1 MKGKFLKLLLAALFL
16 FPVVAHGGSLDDY
29 YLSRFDQ
36 IYGANAKRSTLS
48 AQDDAPTE
56 RCLTPLYHGVKRDW
70 KQLSNETQQTL
81 AKYLAKPALAG
92 EVVVRSNAG
101 HFFIHY
107 ATTGSDAPSLADGN
121 SNGIP
126 DWIETVADVFEAVYS
141 REISAFG
148 YRPPPTSGGQP
159 YDVYLQNIASAKQY
173 GYTQSDAPVN
183 AGSTSYTSFIVIDN
197 DFAESIYLGSSRTPL
212 MALQIT
218 AAHEFQHAVQY
229 GYNYYFDIWYAEAS
243 ATWMED
249 EVYDSINQL
258 YTYLPPYFS
267 NTTLPLDT
275 AVSITTGGGY
285 GRWIFNRYLV
295 ERFNNPIII
304 MDFWERLRAMGNANN
319 GNDIPMLPV
328 IDAVLKSNA
337 SSLAT
342 DFFSFCKR
350 LYVRDWTSH
359 TSEIDL
365 IHQVT
370 TVATYGSYPITSA
383 SLPIP
388 TVTLPH
394 YSFAYFKFQSSASA
408 PQDLQLKFSKSSGIQ
423 VTAFKKG
430 KDGAITEYLLD
441 PVTGTITVPDF
452 NTAGTAE
459 VMLLI
464 CNNSAADG
472 QTVTFSTD
480 GSSPPLPAPVA
491 AVGGGGG
498 CFIATAAYGSYLHP
512 KVMALRAFRDNYL
525 MTNIPGRAFVSLYY
539 RLSPPLADFI
549 ARHEWLRTGCR
560 IALTPVV
567 LAVENKGIA
576 LFLILLAGL
585 VPFGLRMRGELYQ
598 FQIKAPS
605 SLARLRLLNIQ
616 AVCLRR
622 LNPRRLDCIF
632 DLKLVLIRWDKRLT
646 NSGEIVY
653 SIHAKAV
660 STSTTS
666 RNCLINLD
674 TNTQEEEK

>member
-1 MKGKFLKLLLAALFL
+1 MKWINLRLFLVALL
-16 FPVVAHGGSLDDY
+16 FPVVAQGGTLDDY

-36 IYGANAKRSTLS
+36 IYGASAKRSTLS
-48 AQDDAPTE
+48 IQDEAPTE

-70 KQLSNETQQTL
+70 KQLSNETQQIL
-81 AKYLAKPALAG
+81 AKYLAKPALVG
-92 EVVVRSNAG
+92 EAVVRSNAG

-107 ATTGSDAPSLADGN
+107 ATSGSDASPLADGN
-121 SNGIP
+121 GNGIP
-126 DWIETVADVFEAVYS
+126 DWIEAVADVFEAVYS
-141 REISAFG
+141 REITAFG
-148 YRPPPTSGGQP
+148 YRPPPTPGGQP
-159 YDVYLQNIASAKQY
+159 YDVYLQDLASTRQY
-173 GYTQSDAPVN
+173 GYTQSDIPAN
-183 AGSTSYTSFIVIDN
+183 AGSTSYTSFMVIDN

-229 GYNYYFDIWYAEAS
+229 GYNFFFDIWFAEAS

-267 NTTLPLDT
+267 NMTLPIDT
-275 AVSITTGGGY
+275 AVSTTTGGGY
-285 GRWIFNRYLV
+285 GRWLFNRYLV

-304 MDFWERLRAMGNANN
+304 RDFWERLQAMGNANN

-359 TSEIDL
+359 TSEIGL
-365 IHQVT
+365 IHPVT
-370 TVATYGSYPITSA
+370 AVATYGSYPVTNA

-408 PQDLQLKFSKSSGIQ
+408 PQDIQLKFAKSSGIQ

-430 KDGAITEYLLD
+430 TDGAIIEYLPD
-441 PVTGTITVPDF
+441 PAMDTITVPDF

-459 VMLLI
+459 VMLLV
-464 CNNSAADG
+464 CNNSTSDS
-472 QTVTFSTD
+472 QTVTFSSD
-480 GSSPPLPAPVA
+480 GSSPSLPVA
-491 AVGGGGG
+491 AATGGGGGG

-525 MTNIPGRAFVSLYY
+525 MTNVPGRAFVALYY

-549 ARHEWLRTGCR
+549 ARHELLRTGCR
-560 IALTPVV
+560 ILLTPVV

-576 LFLILLAGL
+576 LFLILLAVL
-585 VPFGLRMRGELYQ
+585 VPFGLRMRGEL
-598 FQIKAPS
+598 IG
-605 SLARLRLLNIQ
+605 
-616 AVCLRR
+616 
-622 LNPRRLDCIF
+622 
-632 DLKLVLIRWDKRLT
+632 WDKRLT

-666 RNCLINLD
+666 CNCLINSD
-674 TNTQEEEK
+674 AKAQEEEK